1 MKKEKKKKKKNPTSR
16 LSFFVI
22 LFCKKEMFF
31 SLKKIRVV
39 NTRKKMR
46 EKGDTKKQTING
58 ILFSENQNKIRNHI
72 RRTKRCVRAMF
83 NYLTIFSLSPSPS
96 IITICAAGIVEFERK
111 RDRKRKRRNF
121 LILLP
126 KKKLSPGASACKWR
140 RSCKHCCECR
150 RSCKQIRESER
161 SQLTR
166 KV

>member
-1 MKKEKKKKKKNPTSR
+1 MVRYVKKEKKKKKKNPTSR

-126 KKKLSPGASACKWR
+126 KKNSLPAPVHASDGVLVSIVVNVGVLVSKFVNPNEA
-140 RSCKHCCECR
+140 S
-150 RSCKQIRESER
+150 
-161 SQLTR
+161 
-166 KV
+166 